1 MYGLSLNK
9 KTPDLTEVL
18 NSNKI
23 YYTYF
28 TGEGLVNV

>member
-9 KTPDLTEVL
+9 KTPGLTEVL
-18 NSNKI
+18 NSNKT
-23 YYTYF
+23 YYTYC